1 MRGIIVDH
9 FSNGFIRTL
18 EVFMSSRVVITGLG
32 AITPIGNTVDEF
44 WNSLCNGQSGVGR
57 ITKFDVSELPTQI
70 AACVKDF
77 DPVNYMDKKEAKRMD
92 RYTQFAVAAANM
104 AIKDAE
110 LNLDKIDK
118 ERFGIV
124 LGTGIGGIET
134 LEEQFG
140 VMMQKGPGRVSPFL
154 VPMMIAN
161 MAAGQLS
168 ILVGAK
174 GINTT
179 VVTACASGT
188 HAIGEAFNA
197 IRTGAADVVITGGSE
212 APITR
217 IALAGFCSMKALSVR
232 NDDPKAACRPFDQER
247 DGFVMG
253 EGAGILILESYRHAV
268 KRGARILA
276 EIVGYGSTADAN
288 HITAPAP
295 DGEGGARAMQL
306 ALDMARISPGDISY
320 INAHGTSTPYN
331 DKFETKAIKDVFGE
345 HAYKLAVSSTKSM
358 TGHLLGAAGGVEAI
372 AVVKAI
378 AEQFVPPTI
387 NYTFPDPECDLDY
400 VPNQGRAWE
409 IEYALS
415 NSFGFGGHNACIL
428 VKRYTG

>member
-1 MRGIIVDH
+1 
-9 FSNGFIRTL
+9 
-18 EVFMSSRVVITGLG
+18 MSSRVVITGLG

-276 EIVGYGSTADAN
+276 EIVGYGSTADAY

>member
-1 MRGIIVDH
+1 M
-9 FSNGFIRTL
+9 
-18 EVFMSSRVVITGLG
+18 
-32 AITPIGNTVDEF
+32 
-44 WNSLCNGQSGVGR
+44 CNGQSGVGR

-253 EGAGILILESYRHAV
+253 EGEGILILESYRHAV

-276 EIVGYGSTADAN
+276 EIVGYGSTADAY

-306 ALDMARISPGDISY
+306 ALDMARISPGAISY